1 MLPIGHEALVLNRGF
16 LPVENLVA
24 AQAGFG
30 TRLGHRAVRGGAVRG
45 GADRGEHFLTAAK
58 KGSEDRKTSTD
69 NAKVE
74 LGLSPDNSINVG
86 VL

>member
-1 MLPIGHEALVLNRGF
+1 MLPIGNDALVLNRGF
-16 LPVENLVA
+16 LPVENFVA

-30 TRLGHRAVRGGAVRG
+30 TRLGHRAVRGGA
-45 GADRGEHFLTAAK
+45 DRGEHFLTAAK
-58 KGSEDRKTSTD
+58 KRFEDRKTSAD

-74 LGLSPDNSINVG
+74 LGLCPDNSINVG